1 MAAASGCIR
10 LRRAGDKTRRAE
22 FTYWLGVAVVRY
34 GHVVAGCS
42 TVNAGGVGLNA
53 LDQRRRQGAAFGVGG
68 LVWSWCPAL
77 VLHAGFLHS
86 GIGASLRAQGCD
98 GIGTLL
104 NGITT
109 GVSPMTLSQHPM
121 DHARKRARSTTAKG
135 GRCSRKLA
143 LLFFTPTHAQFL
155 PCRVAGPPA

>member
-1 MAAASGCIR
+1 MPAAS
-10 LRRAGDKTRRAE
+10 
-22 FTYWLGVAVVRY
+22 
-34 GHVVAGCS
+34 
-42 TVNAGGVGLNA
+42 LNA
-53 LDQRRRQGAAFGVGG
+53 LDQRRLQGAAFGVGG

-104 NGITT
+104 SGITT

-121 DHARKRARSTTAKG
+121 DHARERARSTTAKAVSVPG
-135 GRCSRKLA
+135 SLPPICFYTNSRSVSSMS
-143 LLFFTPTHAQFL
+143 
-155 PCRVAGPPA
+155 CRVYPRVPCSG